1 MKPRSSSLGV
11 GAISAAA
18 LVFEIGLSRL
28 FAIQQFH
35 HFAFVVVSLA
45 MMGSAASGI
54 LLAARPRP
62 PALPALGAGFAAS
75 AWIAYL
81 ILNFL
86 PFDSYSLAW
95 DPRQLA
101 LLGLYFLS
109 AGVPFLFAGW
119 LSAACLAHAGPRAH
133 RPYAASLI
141 GAALGSLAAI
151 VALNWIPPEGLISFA
166 SALALAGAFSLAAG
180 ILARIV
186 SALAAI
192 AALALALRPPSP
204 LELRLSP
211 YRPLAVAS
219 LAPTA
224 RHTLTRLGPAS
235 RLDVLEGAGV
245 HAYPGLSLSAGE
257 ALPEQ
262 AAIYLD
268 GDGPFPITP
277 LDPDDLQA
285 RHIADQMPSTI
296 AYLLRPGAQALI
308 LDPGSGLDPLLALA
322 AGAAHVWIP
331 NDDPLVGSILRNE
344 YRAYSHDLY
353 GDPRLTLLPRS
364 SRGVLRLG
372 ATHYDVVQIALSD
385 SYHPVTSGAFSLTE
399 DYLLTREAVS
409 DALLAAG
416 PDGLLVLT
424 RWLQTPPSE
433 DARAFLTVLEA
444 LRGGGLD
451 DPSAHLVAFRSMRT
465 VTLLAAPE
473 PFSSDELATIRRFL
487 VTRGYDPIVMPGL
500 RPEELNRF
508 NRIPVDEY
516 HALYSS
522 LLDDPAETLAGYDF
536 SLRPATD
543 DRPFFFHFFRWR
555 QTPRVLARLGQAW
568 QPFGGSGYL
577 VLLALAG
584 LMLILSIPFVFLP
597 LALLRPRGFAL
608 AASRGRPLR
617 PLLFF
622 ASLGAGYLLV
632 EVPLIQ
638 RLTLLL
644 DRPILGMAAVLFS
657 LLLASGIGSLLSPRI
672 APRPA
677 LLGLVAS
684 IALTAFA
691 LPPVVRAALP
701 LSLFFRMAVAF
712 GLLVPTGFLMG
723 IPFAAGLRLLE
734 RDRPGLI
741 PWAWA
746 VNGAVS
752 GLSGV
757 LAALVTLDGGQTAA
771 LGLAAAAYAIAFAS
785 IERGPGRSGSGAASV
800 GEGTIPG

>member
-11 GAISAAA
+11 GAVSAAA
-18 LVFEIGLSRL
+18 LVFEIGLARL

-62 PALPALGAGFAAS
+62 PALPILAAGFAAS

-119 LSAACLAHAGPRAH
+119 LSAACLAQAGPQAH
-133 RPYAASLI
+133 RPYAATLI

-151 VALNWIPPEGLISFA
+151 AALDGIPPEGLVALA
-166 SALALAGAFSLAAG
+166 SALALAGGSSLAAG
-180 ILARIV
+180 RFARIV

-192 AALALALRPPSP
+192 AAFALAIRLPSG
-204 LELRLSP
+204 LDLRLSP

-219 LAPTA
+219 LAPAA
-224 RHTLTRLGPAS
+224 RRTLTRFGPAS
-235 RLDVLEGAGV
+235 RLDILEGAGV
-245 HAYPGLSLSAGE
+245 HSYPGLSLSAGE

-277 LDPDDLQA
+277 LAPDDPRAA
-285 RHIADQMPSTI
+285 RLAARMPSAI
-296 AYLLRPGAQALI
+296 AYLLRPAAQALI
-308 LDPGSGLDPLLALA
+308 LDPGSGLDSLLALA
-322 AGAAHVWIP
+322 AGAAHVSIP
-331 NDDPLVGSILRNE
+331 NDDPQVGSILRNE
-344 YRAYSHDLY
+344 YRAFSHDLY
-353 GDPRLTLLPRS
+353 HDPRLTLLPRS
-364 SRGVLRLG
+364 SRGALRSAG
-372 ATHYDVVQIALSD
+372 IRYDVVQFALSD

-409 DALLAAG
+409 DALIAAE
-416 PDGLLVLT
+416 PEGLVVMT

-433 DARAFLTVLEA
+433 DARAFLTMLEA
-444 LRGGGLD
+444 LRAAGID

-465 VTLLAAPE
+465 VTLLAALE
-473 PFSSDELATIRRFL
+473 PFSSDELATIRQFL

-522 LLDDPAETLAGYDF
+522 LLEDPAETLAGYDF

-555 QTPRVLARLGQAW
+555 QTPRVLARLGQTW
-568 QPFGGSGYL
+568 QPFGGSGYF

-584 LMLILSIPFVFLP
+584 LMLALSIPFALLP
-597 LALLRPRGFAL
+597 LAILRPRGSHPP
-608 AASRGRPLR
+608 AARSRPLR
-617 PLLFF
+617 SLLFF

-657 LLLASGIGSLLSPRI
+657 LLLASGIGSLLSPWI
-672 APRPA
+672 ALRPA
-677 LLGLVAS
+677 LLALAAC
-684 IALTAFA
+684 IALTAFV
-691 LPPVVRAALP
+691 LLPVVRAALALP
-701 LSLFFRMAVAF
+701 LLLRLAVAF
-712 GLLVPTGFLMG
+712 LSLVPAGFLMG
-723 IPFAAGLRLLE
+723 IPFAAGLRRLE

-771 LGLAAAAYAIAFAS
+771 LGLAAAAYLIAFAS
-785 IERGPGRSGSGAASV
+785 AERGRKRPVAGAPSV
-800 GEGTIPG
+800 REYAIPG